1 MVSTNQGYGSD
12 VGYNSFL
19 YSSENDARAILMWLV
34 ERLPKEATAL
44 TAEILGVYQKL
55 GICSVACEP
64 LRHSDQWYSPC
75 CQLLLLCSIN
85 AHIPL
90 DACIHQAHNILSV
103 IHTNT
108 FLTLVMDVL
117 VQLTD
122 AKALLAREFAK
133 EVQLRQQSVWTP
145 SYCKSEGIAWRGEKS
160 ANWQLEGAAALVRF
174 SATRTVLPEG
184 LDASL
189 PAERKR
195 YYSDHLPLVTNQPPV
210 RRDVVA
216 SVLGTAAAEHAAQL
230 EWEREWNTKGAKSG
244 LSEKEC
250 VLPCPDAMCISFHFI
265 YRIAASGR
273 RMCYMVVL
281 VLCLQR

>member
-1 MVSTNQGYGSD
+1 
-12 VGYNSFL
+12 
-19 YSSENDARAILMWLV
+19 
-34 ERLPKEATAL
+34 
-44 TAEILGVYQKL
+44 
-55 GICSVACEP
+55 
-64 LRHSDQWYSPC
+64 
-75 CQLLLLCSIN
+75 
-85 AHIPL
+85 
-90 DACIHQAHNILSV
+90 
-103 IHTNT
+103 
-108 FLTLVMDVL
+108 MDVL